1 MITVSFYTIDELS
14 IKRIIDR
21 FNVDYPNLMN
31 AYNSEEEE
39 LIFKNVAE
47 NMEDV
52 DTFLCE
58 EICHEFEVY
67 CCIQDEQSASSK
79 NYYYDEEDE
88 WFYKWNNDS

>member
-1 MITVSFYTIDELS
+1 MIIVGFYTIDDLNIKKVIERFS
-14 IKRIIDR
+14 I
-21 FNVDYPNLMN
+21 DYPNI
-31 AYNSEEEE
+31 ASEYNSEDEE
-39 LIFKNVAE
+39 LIFNNVTD

-67 CCIQDEQSASSK
+67 CYIKDAHGNASK

-88 WFYKWNNDS
+88 WVYK